1 MGVYAIT
8 GGCGFIGSHIADELA
23 AHEAAAHRIVILDNL
38 SSGRIE
44 NIGHIRD
51 RVEFIEADIRDLD
64 AMRRHL
70 KGVEYVFHEAALVSV
85 FDSVERP
92 FDNHDINVTG
102 TLNVLQAAREAAVRR
117 VVLASSAAVYGNN
130 PEMPKHEAMVPE
142 PESPYAAAKIMDE
155 YYARVFSKL
164 YGLSVVCLRYFNVF
178 GPRQDPTS
186 PYSGVI
192 SIFIDR
198 ILAGRP
204 IKIFGDGLQTRD
216 FVFVKDVVQ
225 ANIRAMHSDAIER
238 CDVFNV
244 ATQTSTGLL
253 TLLGIVNEINGS
265 RIEPSFEPA
274 RAGDIKHSL
283 ADISKA
289 RRVLNYAPAFSLA
302 AGLKELVASGRLTAR
317 AG

>member
-8 GGCGFIGSHIADELA
+8 GGCGFIGSHIAEELVSSGN
-23 AHEAAAHRIVILDNL
+23 HQIRIIDNL

-44 NIGHIRD
+44 NIAHLGN
-51 RVEFIEADIRDLD
+51 RVEFVRADVRDID
-64 AMRRHL
+64 AMRKNF
-70 KGVEYVFHEAALVSV
+70 KGVDYVFHEAALVSV
-85 FDSVERP
+85 FDSVDRP
-92 FDNHDINVTG
+92 FDNHDINITG

-130 PEMPKHEAMVPE
+130 PDLPKKENMIPE

-155 YYARVFSKL
+155 YYARVYSNL
-164 YGLSVVCLRYFNVF
+164 YELSVVCLRYFNVF
-178 GPRQDPTS
+178 GSRQDPTS

-204 IKIFGDGLQTRD
+204 VKIFGDGAQTRD

-225 ANIRAMHSDAIER
+225 ANVRAMHCGAIKGHDA
-238 CDVFNV
+238 FNV
-244 ATQTSTGLL
+244 ATETPTDLL
-253 TLLGIVNEINGS
+253 TLLRIVNELNGS
-265 RIEPSFEPA
+265 RIEPAFEPA

-289 RRVLNYAPAFSLA
+289 RKVLGYAPAFSLA
-302 AGLKELVASGRLTAR
+302 AGLKELVASVRLTAR